1 VYRSVELIAAF
12 EKVNF
17 EDEKVTHQL
26 CSEFLDK
33 CAGCLGGSAY
43 S

>member
-12 EKVNF
+12 EKVDF
-17 EDEKVTHQL
+17 EDEQVTHQL
-26 CSEFLDK
+26 CSEFLNK
-33 CAGCLGGSAY
+33 YAGCLRGSAY